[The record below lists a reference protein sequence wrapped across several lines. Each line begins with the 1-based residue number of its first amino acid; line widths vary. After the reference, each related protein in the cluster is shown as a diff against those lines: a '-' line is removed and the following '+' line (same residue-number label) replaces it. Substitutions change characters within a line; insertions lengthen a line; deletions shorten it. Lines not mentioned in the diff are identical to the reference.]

1 MIEKYDFIVVGAG
14 LFGAVFAHAAKRYGK
29 KALIIEQSDKV
40 GGACYTERR
49 CGTMVHKFGAHIF
62 HTSDEEVWNFITSF
76 GEFKPYTH
84 QVMAQSDGKLYNL
97 PFNMNTFYQLFGAK
111 TVGEA
116 KEAIV
121 HDSKVN
127 AAKNLKSFCERNFG
141 TTIYETL
148 VRNYTQKQWGLDCSI
163 LPQSLIERL
172 PMRFEFNNNYFNDR
186 FQGIPVDG
194 YTVLIERMIE
204 GIERMLNIDYKSF
217 RVVFPE
223 IAAKKV
229 IYCGAIDEFYDY
241 CFGALGYR
249 TLDWDEEVRQN
260 GQSQGCAVV
269 NFTDSSTPYTRAIEH
284 KWFLG
289 ENPDVTLVSYE
300 KASNWRKG
308 KVRYYPIPTKDNL
321 TLYQQYKAFA
331 TTYNPEIVFCGRIGS
346 YQYNNMDK
354 TIMLAR
360 QLANELCEDK

>member
-1 MIEKYDFIVVGAG
+1 MNELFDFIVVGAG
-14 LFGAVFAHAAKRYGK
+14 LFGAVFAHTAKECGK
-29 KALIIEQSDKV
+29 KVLIIEQSDKV
-40 GGACYTERR
+40 GGACYTEKQ
-49 CGTMVHKFGAHIF
+49 CGTTVHKFGAHIF
-62 HTSDEEVWNFITSF
+62 HTADEPTWNFITSF

-84 QVMAQSDGKLYNL
+84 QVMAQSGGKLYNL
-97 PFNMNTFYQLFGAK
+97 PFNMNTLYQLFGAK

-116 KEAIV
+116 KEAIAR
-121 HDSKVN
+121 DSKVN

-141 TTIYETL
+141 TIIYETL
-148 VRNYTQKQWGLDCSI
+148 VRDYTKKQWGLDCSI

-194 YTVLIERMIE
+194 YTVLIERIID

-217 RVVFPE
+217 HIVFPE

-260 GQSQGCAVV
+260 EQSQGCAVV
-269 NFTDSSTPYTRAIEH
+269 NFTDNSIPYTRAIEH

-289 ENPDVTLVSYE
+289 ENSDTTLVSYE

-321 TLYQQYKAFA
+321 TLYQQYKSFA
-331 TTYNPEIVFCGRIGS
+331 ATHNPEMIFCGRIGS

-360 QLANELCEDK
+360 QLANELCKDK